1 MYLSMYS
8 ISKLKLNVLLELEIL
23 GTVEVENMQQYHWNY
38 MHQTYNI

>member
-23 GTVEVENMQQYHWNY
+23 GTVEVENMQQYYWNY